1 MDKKFKI
8 GDVIFWKYTNS
19 YTGENRILI
28 GEIRDIWEDT
38 LWVFRKHKGNKTC
51 LVNPKNVLLILDS
64 SLITIKSIKT

>member
-38 LWVFRKHKGNKTC
+38 L
-51 LVNPKNVLLILDS
+51 
-64 SLITIKSIKT
+64 